1 MPSNPTQKVSLYL
14 FVSTLCFG
22 SGWFSLSFAIPLL
35 AQNIGYSYVV
45 IGILGFVASLP
56 FPLVAYIYLKSGYRM
71 LRFGTI
77 VPLISLTL
85 LSLFFYFFYKDYFI
99 PLTIIASVVQ
109 APWWIATEISL
120 GTYNGSR
127 NAEKYSAGW
136 GIPNAIAPILIGAI
150 LQISGYEI
158 VFLISMVAFIIG
170 ALTSP
175 RPGVKAESTED
186 KPVKRIYL
194 LSLFFAGLFSGFIYF
209 VMEPILKASGF
220 DYVIIG
226 GVISLYGV
234 VAAIGYILLN
244 YARDLKISTYSA
256 LSAFL
261 IFPTALIGLALN
273 LYTVVIAV
281 VLAGFGVS
289 ISMSKVLSYIAA
301 SSDVRRGVFFYET
314 FFGTGFMAG
323 SLLQDVLY
331 QYVGGITI
339 LILFMAPLAYG
350 VFMLIPKSR

>member
-1 MPSNPTQKVSLYL
+1 MPSNSTQKVSLYL
-14 FVSTLCFG
+14 FLSTLCFG

-45 IGILGFVASLP
+45 IGILGFLASLP
-56 FPLVAYIYLKSGYRM
+56 FPVVAFIYLKSGHRM
-71 LRFGTI
+71 LRYGTI
-77 VPLISLTL
+77 IPLLSLTI
-85 LSLFFYFFYKDYFI
+85 LSLFFYFYYTKYFI
-99 PLTIIASVVQ
+99 PLTIIASIIQ

-120 GTYNGSR
+120 GTFGGNR

-136 GIPNAIAPILIGAI
+136 GIPNALAPILIGVV
-150 LQISGYEI
+150 LQITGYEV
-158 VFLISMVAFIIG
+158 VFIISMVAFILG

-175 RPGVKAESTED
+175 KPGKLAENTEQ

-220 DYVIIG
+220 NYIIIG
-226 GVISLYGV
+226 GIISLYGV
-234 VAAIGYILLN
+234 VAAIGYIILN
-244 YARDLKISTYSA
+244 YAKDLKISTYSA
-256 LSAFL
+256 ISSFL
-261 IFPTALIGLALN
+261 IFPTALIGAALN
-273 LYTVVIAV
+273 IYTVVIAV

-289 ISMSKVLSYIAA
+289 ISMSKVLSYIAS
-301 SSDVRRGVFFYET
+301 SSDVKIGVFFYET

-339 LILFMAPLAYG
+339 LILFLSPLAYG
-350 VFMLIPKSR
+350 IYMLAINNH

>member
-1 MPSNPTQKVSLYL
+1 MPSDSSQRVSFYL

-22 SGWFSLSFAIPLL
+22 SGWFSISFAIPLL
-35 AQNIGYSYVV
+35 AQSIGYSYVV

-56 FPLVAYIYLKSGYRM
+56 FPVVAFIYLKSGYRM
-71 LRFGTI
+71 LRYGTI
-77 VPLISLTL
+77 IPLLSLTL
-85 LSLFFYFFYKDYFI
+85 LSLFFYFFYRNYFI

-120 GTYNGSR
+120 GTFSGSR

-136 GIPNAIAPILIGAI
+136 GIPNALAPILMGIL

-158 VFLISMVAFIIG
+158 VFLVSMVAFIIG

-175 RPGVKAESTED
+175 RPGRIVESTQI

-209 VMEPILKASGF
+209 VMEPVLKAQGF
-220 DYVIIG
+220 NYVLIG

-234 VAAIGYILLN
+234 VAAIGYIILN
-244 YARDLKISTYSA
+244 YSRDLRISTYSA
-256 LSAFL
+256 ISALL
-261 IFPTALIGLALN
+261 IVPTALIGAFLN
-273 LYTVVIAV
+273 IYSVIIAV

-289 ISMSKVLSYIAA
+289 ISMSKVLSYIAT

-339 LILFMAPLAYG
+339 LILFLTPLAYG
-350 VFMLIPKSR
+350 LLMLAGRGR

>member
-1 MPSNPTQKVSLYL
+1 VRAKSAPRVSLYL
-14 FVSTLCFG
+14 FISTLAFG

-56 FPLVAYIYLKSGYRM
+56 FPVVALIYLKSGYRM
-71 LRFGTI
+71 LRYGTI
-77 VPLISLTL
+77 IPLLSLTV
-85 LSLFFYFFYKDYFI
+85 LSLFFYFFYRTYFI
-99 PLTIIASVVQ
+99 PLTIIASVIQ

-120 GTYNGSR
+120 GTFDGSR

-136 GIPNAIAPILIGAI
+136 GIPNALAPILMGVI

-175 RPGVKAESTED
+175 RPGKLDTYSEQ
-186 KPVKRIYL
+186 KPVKRIFL

-209 VMEPILKASGF
+209 VIEPVLRAHGISYIL
-220 DYVIIG
+220 IG
-226 GVISLYGV
+226 GIISLYGV

-244 YARDLKISTYSA
+244 YTKDWKISTYSA
-256 LSAFL
+256 ISAIL
-261 IFPTALIGLALN
+261 IVPTALIGIMLN
-273 LYTVVIAV
+273 IYTVIIAV
-281 VLAGFGVS
+281 ILAGFGVS
-289 ISMSKVLSYIAA
+289 VSMSKVLSYIAS
-301 SSDVRRGVFFYET
+301 SSDVKRGVFFYET
-314 FFGTGFMAG
+314 FFGTGFMVG

-331 QYVGGITI
+331 QYVGKVTI
-339 LILFMAPLAYG
+339 FILFLTPLAYAISL
-350 VFMLIPKSR
+350 LIIRPR